1 MQMRTEFAM
10 SILRSR
16 LLAIT
21 GLALVAGACVAS
33 VPASAAEKTVA
44 DGAKA
49 HQMPW
54 GEFKL
59 APRIVKKLEAGE
71 AANIVVGIEGTGI
84 PIQGAEMRMG
94 MKKGCD
100 NANKELSVACRM
112 VGPVNP
118 DTAQQLSELE
128 TLLNSGQVDCLAL
141 QPPLPNQF
149 TSIINKYAD
158 AGIPVFTLNI
168 DAPNA
173 KRFAFYALK
182 EEQAGAINGEATAR
196 LIKAK
201 NVEVKEIAMGSGAPD
216 QPWAQ
221 SRMQGFMAGY
231 KTVFPDAKFFNDPKS
246 GIPTG
251 KDFTTQEVLNSVTPF
266 LTAHPEITLF
276 FHTDQGVEGVGD
288 IIRNLK
294 LNGKVFTSGFNVSG
308 AILDSI
314 AEGATLVTIDQGFD
328 NQAQAPVEQC
338 ARYLAKGDTP
348 ADPLQYLRPI
358 VITQA
363 GGEKE
368 LNVEA
373 GRERLKQAH

>member
-1 MQMRTEFAM
+1 M
-10 SILRSR
+10 SFLRSHI
-16 LLAIT
+16 LAMT
-21 GLALVAGACVAS
+21 GLALVTSVLGADM
-33 VPASAAEKTVA
+33 PAYAAEKTVA
-44 DGAKA
+44 DAAKT

-71 AANIVVGIEGTGI
+71 TANIVVDIEGTGI
-84 PIQGAEMRMG
+84 PIQGSEMRIG
-94 MKKGCD
+94 TKKGCEE
-100 NANKELSVACRM
+100 ANKALAADCRM

-118 DTAQQLSELE
+118 DTAKQLAELE

-149 TSIINKYAD
+149 TSIIDKYAD

-168 DAPNA
+168 DAPKA
-173 KRFAFYALK
+173 KRFAFYALN
-182 EEQAGAINGEATAR
+182 EVQAGAINGETTAK
-196 LIKAK
+196 LMKAK
-201 NVEVKEIAMGSGAPD
+201 NIQVNEIAMGSGAPD

-221 SRMQGFMAGY
+221 ARMQGFMAGY
-231 KTVFPDAKFFNDPKS
+231 KSVFPDAKFFNDVKS

-251 KDFTTQEVLNSVTPF
+251 KNFTTQEVLNSVTPF
-266 LTAHPEITLF
+266 LTAHPEVTLF

-288 IIRNLK
+288 VIRNLK

-308 AILDSI
+308 AILDAISD
-314 AEGATLVTIDQGFD
+314 GTTLVTIDQGFD

-338 ARYLAKGDTP
+338 AKYLAKGETP
-348 ADPLQYLRPI
+348 TDPLQYLRPI

-363 GGEKE
+363 GGENE
-368 LNVEA
+368 LSAEA
-373 GRERLKQAH
+373 GRERLKQAAH